1 MQKVQKAEAL
11 KYKMIVKQRAKREQ
25 THPVCL
31 HTVEKYGKVES
42 VNTKNNN
49 ETTSKKRT
57 DKKKTN
63 FFCVFCKSH

>member
-1 MQKVQKAEAL
+1 
-11 KYKMIVKQRAKREQ
+11 MIVKQRAKREQ

-31 HTVEKYGKVES
+31 HTVEKYGKVKS

-49 ETTSKKRT
+49 KTTSKKRT

-63 FFCVFCKSH
+63 FFCVFCKSD